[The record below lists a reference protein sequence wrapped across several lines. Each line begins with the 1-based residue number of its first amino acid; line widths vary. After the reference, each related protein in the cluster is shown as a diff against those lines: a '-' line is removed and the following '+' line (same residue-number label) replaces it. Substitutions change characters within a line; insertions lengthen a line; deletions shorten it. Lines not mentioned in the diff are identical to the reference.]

1 MSDLNLN
8 KIPISATSDFSVPA
22 NIRAISPYRAGK
34 PSSELAREFGLE
46 PASIVKL
53 ASNENPLGFSPR
65 VKQALI
71 DYLSTSSL
79 AELGRY
85 PDPNAFDL
93 KAVLA
98 QHYDVEMANLTIGNG
113 SNDLLEIISLAFLD
127 EHSSAVYSEHAFV
140 VYKLST
146 QARGARHLAVST
158 KGLGL
163 DLERMYEAIEEDTR
177 LVYIANPNNPTGTF
191 HPRDDIIAF
200 LDRVYASRG
209 NKTLVVLD
217 EAYNEYLDP
226 ELRFNSAELIKH
238 YPNLVVLRTFSKA
251 YGLAGLRVG
260 FAIAQSEVTDYLNRV
275 RQPFNVNTLA
285 QIAAMVALEDEEF
298 LAQSY
303 QMNKAGKAYLSAEFE
318 RMGIAYVPSFTNF
331 ILFEMNEAPKVAE
344 ALLAKGVIVRPVVGD
359 GLPNHLRVSIGT
371 EEENQRFI
379 AALKE
384 VLA

>member
-8 KIPISATSDFSVPA
+8 KNTATAATDFTVPA
-22 NIRAISPYRAGK
+22 NILAISPYRAGK
-34 PSSELAREFGLE
+34 PTSELAREFGIE
-46 PASIVKL
+46 PDSIVKL

-71 DYLSTSSL
+71 DYLSNSSL
-79 AELGRY
+79 ADLGRY

-98 QHYDVEMANLTIGNG
+98 KHYGVDMANITIGNG
-113 SNDLLEIISLAFLD
+113 SNDLLEIVSLAFLD
-127 EHSSAVYSEHAFV
+127 RDSSAVYSENAFV
-140 VYKLST
+140 VYNLST
-146 QARGARHLAVST
+146 QARGARHLAVPS
-158 KGLGL
+158 KDLGL
-163 DLERMYEAIEEDTR
+163 DLDRMFEAIEEDTR
-177 LVYIANPNNPTGTF
+177 LVYIANPNNPTGSF
-191 HPRDDIIAF
+191 HPKEEIIAF
-200 LDRVYASRG
+200 LDRVRETRG

-226 ELRFNSAELIKH
+226 ELRFNSAELIAE

-260 FAIAQSEVTDYLNRV
+260 FAIAHAEVTDYLNRV

-285 QIAAMVALEDEEF
+285 QLAAIVALQDEEF
-298 LAQSY
+298 LEQSY
-303 QMNKAGKAYLSAEFE
+303 QMNKAGKAYLSAEFD

-331 ILFEMNEAPKVAE
+331 ILFEMNEGPKVAQ

-371 EEENQRFI
+371 EAENQRFI
-379 AALKE
+379 TALKE

>member
-1 MSDLNLN
+1 MNNLSLN
-8 KIPISATSDFSVPA
+8 KNNQTEQSMFTPPA

-34 PSSELAREFGLE
+34 PTAELAREFGLE

-71 DYLSTSSL
+71 DYLSTNSL

-93 KAVLA
+93 KAALA
-98 QHYDVEMANLTIGNG
+98 KHYGVDMANLTIGNG
-113 SNDLLEIISLAFLD
+113 SNDLLEIVSLAFLN

-140 VYKLST
+140 VYNLST
-146 QARGARHLAVST
+146 QARGARHLAVPS
-158 KGLGL
+158 KRLGL
-163 DLERMYEAIEEDTR
+163 DLDRMFEAIEDDTR
-177 LVYIANPNNPTGTF
+177 LVYLANPNNPTGSF
-191 HPRDDIIAF
+191 HPQEEIIDF
-200 LDRVYASRG
+200 LDRVQASYG
-209 NKTLVVLD
+209 NQVLVVLD

-226 ELRFNSAELIKH
+226 ELRFNSAELVAN

-251 YGLAGLRVG
+251 YGLAGLRIG
-260 FAIAQSEVTDYLNRV
+260 FAIAHAEVTDYLNRV

-285 QIAAMVALEDEEF
+285 QIAAIVALDDQAF
-298 LAQSY
+298 LEQTY
-303 QMNKAGKAYLSAEFE
+303 QMNKAGKAYLSSAFDA
-318 RMGIAYVPSFTNF
+318 MGIAYVPSYTNF
-331 ILFEMNEAPKVAE
+331 ILFEMPEGPKVAQ
-344 ALLAKGVIVRPVVGD
+344 ALLSKGVIVRPVSSD

>member
-1 MSDLNLN
+1 MNDLSLN
-8 KIPISATSDFSVPA
+8 KNNLSVESEFAAPA

-34 PSSELAREFGLE
+34 PTGELAREFGLE
-46 PASIVKL
+46 SSSIVKL

-71 DYLSTSSL
+71 DYLSGNSL

-98 QHYDVEMANLTIGNG
+98 KHYGVDMANITIGNG
-113 SNDLLEIISLAFLD
+113 SNDLLEIVSLAFLD
-127 EHSSAVYSEHAFV
+127 ENGSAVYSENAFV
-140 VYKLST
+140 VYNLST
-146 QARGARHLAVST
+146 QARGARHIAVPS
-158 KGLGL
+158 KDLGL
-163 DLERMYEAIEEDTR
+163 DLDRMYDAIEDDTR
-177 LVYIANPNNPTGTF
+177 LIYISNPNNPTGSF
-191 HPRDDIIAF
+191 HPKEEIIVF
-200 LDRVYASRG
+200 LERVQASRG

-226 ELRFNSAELIKH
+226 ELRFNSAELIAK
-238 YPNLVVLRTFSKA
+238 YSNLVVLRTFSKA

-260 FAIAQSEVTDYLNRV
+260 FAIAHAEVTDYLNRV

-285 QIAAMVALEDEEF
+285 QVAAIVALEDDEF
-298 LAQSY
+298 LEQTY
-303 QMNKAGKAYLSAEFE
+303 QLNKAGKAYLSTEFD
-318 RMGIAYVPSFTNF
+318 RMGIAYVPSYTNF
-331 ILFEMNEAPKVAE
+331 ILFEMHEGPKVAQ

-371 EEENQRFI
+371 EEENRRFI

>member
-8 KIPISATSDFSVPA
+8 KNTATAATDFTVPA
-22 NIRAISPYRAGK
+22 NILAISPYRAGK
-34 PSSELAREFGLE
+34 PTSELAREFGIE
-46 PASIVKL
+46 PDSIVKL

-71 DYLSTSSL
+71 DYLSNSSL
-79 AELGRY
+79 ADLGRY

-98 QHYDVEMANLTIGNG
+98 KHYGVDMANITIGNG
-113 SNDLLEIISLAFLD
+113 SNDLLEIVSLAFLNRD
-127 EHSSAVYSEHAFV
+127 SSAVYSENAFV
-140 VYKLST
+140 VYNLST
-146 QARGARHLAVST
+146 QARGARHLAVPS
-158 KGLGL
+158 KDLGL
-163 DLERMYEAIEEDTR
+163 DLDRMFEAIEEDTR
-177 LVYIANPNNPTGTF
+177 LVYIANPNNPTGSF
-191 HPRDDIIAF
+191 HPKEEIIAF
-200 LDRVYASRG
+200 LDRVRETRG

-226 ELRFNSAELIKH
+226 ELRFNSAELIAE

-260 FAIAQSEVTDYLNRV
+260 FAIAHAEVTDYLNRV

-285 QIAAMVALEDEEF
+285 QLAAIVALQDEGF
-298 LAQSY
+298 LEQSY
-303 QMNKAGKAYLSAEFE
+303 QMNKAGKAYLSAEFD

-331 ILFEMNEAPKVAE
+331 ILFEMNEGPKVAQ

-359 GLPNHLRVSIGT
+359 GLPNYLRVSIGT
-371 EEENQRFI
+371 EAENQRFI
-379 AALKE
+379 TALKE